1 MHFESKL
8 IRNLMGNL
16 VKDMGKMVGVDTG
29 NRKIINLLIIKRSLV
44 ASVVLRIVL
53 LLILSDTQGRRTIF
67 SNFVHRGIYSS
78 NGTGFFP

>member
-53 LLILSDTQGRRTIF
+53 LLILSDTQGRRTIL
-67 SNFVHRGIYSS
+67 SNFVQGVL
-78 NGTGFFP
+78 

>member
-67 SNFVHRGIYSS
+67 SNFVQGVQWKMHFQNS
-78 NGTGFFP
+78 

>member
-1 MHFESKL
+1 
-8 IRNLMGNL
+8 MGNL

-53 LLILSDTQGRRTIF
+53 LLILSDTQGRRTIL
-67 SNFVHRGIYSS
+67 SNFVQGVL
-78 NGTGFFP
+78 

>member
-53 LLILSDTQGRRTIF
+53 LLILSDTQGRHTIF
-67 SNFVHRGIYSS
+67 SNFVQG
-78 NGTGFFP
+78 GQ

>member
-29 NRKIINLLIIKRSLV
+29 NRKITNLLIIKRSLV

-53 LLILSDTQGRRTIF
+53 LLILSDTQGRRTIL
-67 SNFVHRGIYSS
+67 SNFVQGVL
-78 NGTGFFP
+78 

>member
-1 MHFESKL
+1 
-8 IRNLMGNL
+8 MGNL

-67 SNFVHRGIYSS
+67 INFVQGVRSMKDAFSKFI
-78 NGTGFFP
+78 NLA

>member
-1 MHFESKL
+1 
-8 IRNLMGNL
+8 MGNL

-29 NRKIINLLIIKRSLV
+29 NRKITNLLIIKRSLV

-67 SNFVHRGIYSS
+67 SSIFVQGVL
-78 NGTGFFP
+78 